1 MLFIPPERLLL
12 YFCARLHWSIA
23 QVHLGGR
30 AALQTMST
38 CRTRMVGRPNA
49 SRIRAQRGYESNLL
63 DQIGNGGH
71 EGERSS
77 NAAQLFTQFL
87 SVFYTV
93 FPICLSQDSGPRYM
107 NKCVVFKVYY

>member
-1 MLFIPPERLLL
+1 
-12 YFCARLHWSIA
+12 
-23 QVHLGGR
+23 
-30 AALQTMST
+30 
-38 CRTRMVGRPNA
+38 
-49 SRIRAQRGYESNLL
+49 L

-77 NAAQLFTQFL
+77 NAALLFTQFL